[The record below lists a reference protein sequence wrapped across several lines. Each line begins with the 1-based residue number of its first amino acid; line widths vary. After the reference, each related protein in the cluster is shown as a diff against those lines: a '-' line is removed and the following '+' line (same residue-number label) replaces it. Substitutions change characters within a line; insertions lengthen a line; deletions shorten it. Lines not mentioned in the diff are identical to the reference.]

1 MIAQKMMTTV
11 MLWATVIANAPTAYP
26 SRPRM

>member
-11 MLWATVIANAPTAYP
+11 KLCARVIASAPTAYANRP
-26 SRPRM
+26 ST